1 MEELPINF
9 VYKRVNV
16 MKQRFISQRGF
27 TLIEVLASIVIL
39 AIMFSVLSGFFVNS
53 ASYSNT
59 FDKKLSAVQLS
70 KSLLEKYQ
78 AEGFEE
84 AERKVGYPPVKLSG
98 KEITKKLGLPDSM
111 FNAADYEAAVSYLP
125 PDPNRIQTDQLIRI
139 QVTVSAHTGKTSGTS
154 EIEGYIRK

>member
-1 MEELPINF
+1 MEVLPIYF
-9 VYKRVNV
+9 VYKQVNV
-16 MKQRFISQRGF
+16 MKQRFISQKGF

-84 AERKVGYPPVKLSG
+84 AGTKVGQTEKISG
-98 KEITKKLGLPDSM
+98 KAITEKLGLPESM
-111 FNAADYEAAVSYLP
+111 FNAADYEADVSFLP
-125 PDPNRIQTDQLIRI
+125 PDPNRIKTDQLIRI
-139 QVTVSAHTGKTSGTS
+139 QVTVSVHTGNTSSTS
-154 EIEGYIRK
+154 KIEGYIRK

>member
-1 MEELPINF
+1 
-9 VYKRVNV
+9 
-16 MKQRFISQRGF
+16 MKQRFISQSGF

-78 AEGFEE
+78 AEGFKE
-84 AERKVGYPPVKLSG
+84 AEKKVGYSPENLSG
-98 KEITKKLGLPDSM
+98 IEITEKLGLPESM
-111 FNAADYEAAVSYLP
+111 FNAADYEAAVSFLL

-139 QVTVSAHTGKTSGTS
+139 QVTVSAHTGNTSGTS
-154 EIEGYIRK
+154 KIEGYIRK